1 MRDRLSEKSL
11 ANGIN
16 EAFPEADCPSRY
28 LQHHYSNPGICLA
41 ISAAL
46 NGAALNR
53 VTKSASRYRPLQEL
67 LQECAGCFPVGIIV
81 VEFFPQCP

>member
-28 LQHHYSNPGICLA
+28 LQHHYSNPGSCLA
-41 ISAAL
+41 

-53 VTKSASRYRPLQEL
+53 VTKSASRYRYRN
-67 LQECAGCFPVGIIV
+67 
-81 VEFFPQCP
+81 FFRNALVASQ